1 MARAA
6 TTVDKIAAQAAKPKI
21 VRLKGRYTEIELK
34 GTGKL
39 PEWDDQDK
47 LTTEQFNARWRA
59 ARYFYYYHH
68 DIKELRPFVVTV
80 YGKDWTKL
88 QHKSFSKLKDWQV
101 SSTLACICKVHLD
114 GANWQPETKAW
125 ADKKI
130 AEILEEGAKIVD
142 PDDKPTEEVKKA
154 PNIQDRLRDIK
165 EDTMAEL
172 EEMEDGLI
180 RDGVVPATNI
190 LTWLRGKNTPQQIIG
205 DIERF
210 YAEKL
215 AFYLEARE
223 GKDAQLKEGF
233 AHYKKKDW
241 DNWIKWLE
249 GIVDSLNTYKR
260 GKVAARTVR
269 IRKPPAPEKVVSKLK
284 FLREFADLG
293 LTSIRP
299 VEIIGATQLWVYN
312 VKTRKLGVYNASTME
327 QQLTVKGSTI
337 IGWEPKTSVAKTL
350 RKPAE
355 QLKALAAC
363 GKVQLRTFLGNI
375 KATEINLNGRIND
388 QVILLKATK

>member
-142 PDDKPTEEVKKA
+142 PDDKPT
-154 PNIQDRLRDIK
+154 
-165 EDTMAEL
+165 
-172 EEMEDGLI
+172 
-180 RDGVVPATNI
+180 
-190 LTWLRGKNTPQQIIG
+190 
-205 DIERF
+205 
-210 YAEKL
+210 
-215 AFYLEARE
+215 
-223 GKDAQLKEGF
+223 
-233 AHYKKKDW
+233 
-241 DNWIKWLE
+241 
-249 GIVDSLNTYKR
+249 
-260 GKVAARTVR
+260 
-269 IRKPPAPEKVVSKLK
+269 
-284 FLREFADLG
+284 
-293 LTSIRP
+293 
-299 VEIIGATQLWVYN
+299 
-312 VKTRKLGVYNASTME
+312 
-327 QQLTVKGSTI
+327 
-337 IGWEPKTSVAKTL
+337 
-350 RKPAE
+350 
-355 QLKALAAC
+355 
-363 GKVQLRTFLGNI
+363 
-375 KATEINLNGRIND
+375 
-388 QVILLKATK
+388 